1 MLQHRLCRFGDLN
14 AKCGPLRVQAGG
26 RIRLCCTD
34 AQLGLIP
41 FDTLFN
47 PRNGHYVSLRI
58 ADAVGDGT
66 PDGCA
71 QFGKVIPQVAKAKFS
86 SKDLIGTVYF
96 YQASPLDRTFIQ
108 PTIESI
114 RQRNIHL
121 EIRENPV
128 TEVKNCRA
136 SSLGDIFRKP
146 TSPIFGRPLPSSG
159 IKTGD
164 ASVIGNLDSAVPIPP
179 GAQRHLARSSSHYLP
194 LFGPHSIIGR
204 SLVVTE
210 APDNI
215 GGQPAPI
222 ACGTI
227 VRTSE
232 VPSGMYGSFTGYR
245 NK

>member
-1 MLQHRLCRFGDLN
+1 MTQHRLCRFGDLTT
-14 AKCGPLRVQAGG
+14 KCGPLVVDDDDRM
-26 RIRLCCTD
+26 RLCCTD

-58 ADAVGDGT
+58 ADQGGT
-66 PDGCA
+66 GIPDGCA
-71 QFGKVIPQVAKAKFS
+71 QFDKVLPQVAKAKFS

-114 RQRNIHL
+114 RRRNIRL

-136 SSLGDIFRKP
+136 SSLGGIFSKP
-146 TSPIFGRPLPSSG
+146 TSPIIGRPLPSSG

-164 ASVIGNLDSAVPIPP
+164 ASVIGFLNDTVPIPL
-179 GAQRHLARSSSHYLP
+179 GAQRYLARSSSHYLP
-194 LFGPHSIIGR
+194 LFGHHTIIGR
-204 SLVVTE
+204 SLVVVE
-210 APDNI
+210 DVADAP
-215 GGQPAPI
+215 PAPI

-232 VPSGMYGSFTGYR
+232 APRGMFGSFTGYR
-245 NK
+245 DK